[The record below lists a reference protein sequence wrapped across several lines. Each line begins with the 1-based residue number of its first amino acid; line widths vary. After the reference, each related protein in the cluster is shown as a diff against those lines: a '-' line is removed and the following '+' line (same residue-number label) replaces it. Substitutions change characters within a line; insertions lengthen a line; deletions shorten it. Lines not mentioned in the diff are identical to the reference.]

1 MEQLII
7 NVGTSP
13 DSSTGDTINEA
24 FNKVNDNFT
33 FLFDQYSSPNNFN
46 SSYISLT
53 PSSEEFING
62 VTDFGLMVNLPNASY
77 ITMMYDSALPRLDPV
92 TNSVQYGAFRVQDNN
107 NNLVGIYTNSI
118 RTYGNQ
124 NLNLLS
130 TGTGIVSV
138 TGTVNYEQQ
147 VFGYVN
153 GIIDRTTVLAPDA
166 LINAQAMVDYV
177 ASLNDGN
184 DKIVAA
190 NDPNTYVL
198 AASTPTKSVKVVIDN
213 TQVAEFKAAGL
224 QVGQVLIS
232 DNTISTPAATDLVLQ
247 PGVGGHVSASSTR
260 ITNVADPVN
269 LQDAVTLQYAI
280 SNFLTTDVLNPD
292 LTDLQDGSVLVYNSI
307 TSRFE
312 ATLKLIKQEIDAG
325 IY

>member
-7 NVGTSP
+7 NLGTSP

-24 FNKVNDNFT
+24 FNKVNENFT
-33 FLFDQYSSPNNFN
+33 FLFTQYSSPNNFN

-53 PSSEEFING
+53 PSPEEFING
-62 VTDFGLMVNLPNASY
+62 VTDFGLMVNLPNDKY
-77 ITMMYDSALPRLDPV
+77 VTIMYDSALPRLDPV
-92 TNSVQYGAFRVQDNN
+92 TNTVQYGAFRVQDNTD
-107 NNLVGIYTNSI
+107 NLIGIYTNSI

-130 TGTGIVSV
+130 TGTGIVTV
-138 TGTVNYEQQ
+138 TGTLNYEQQ
-147 VFGYVN
+147 VFRY
-153 GIIDRTTVLAPDA
+153 IDGNIERTTVLDPDA
-166 LINAQAMVDYV
+166 LVNARALVDYV
-177 ASLNDGN
+177 SSFNS
-184 DKIVAA
+184 A
-190 NDPNTYVL
+190 NDRIVSATDPTTYVL
-198 AASTPTKSVKVVIDN
+198 ASDSPTKNVTVVIDN
-213 TQVAEFKAAGL
+213 TQVAEFTADGL

-232 DNTISTPAATDLVLQ
+232 DNVISTPTATNLVLQ

-260 ITNVADPVN
+260 ITNVADPVD
-269 LQDAVTLQYAI
+269 LQDAVTLQYAV

-292 LTDLQDGSVLVYNSI
+292 LTDLQDGSVLVYNSL

-325 IY
+325 VY

>member
-33 FLFDQYSSPNNFN
+33 FLFSQYSSPNNFN

-62 VTDFGLMVNLPNASY
+62 VTDFGLMVNLPNANY
-77 ITMMYDSALPRLDPV
+77 VTIMYDSALPRLDPV
-92 TNSVQYGAFRVQDNN
+92 TNSVQYGAFRVQDDN
-107 NNLVGIYTNSI
+107 NNLIGIYTNSI
-118 RTYGNQ
+118 RTYDNQ

-138 TGTVNYEQQ
+138 TGTLNYEQQ
-147 VFGYVN
+147 VFRYIN
-153 GIIDRTTVLAPDA
+153 GTIDRTTVLDPDA
-166 LINAQAMVDYV
+166 LVNAQAMVDYV
-177 ASLNDGN
+177 SSLADGN
-184 DKIVAA
+184 DRIVSVD
-190 NDPNTYVL
+190 DPNTYVL
-198 AASTPTKSVKVVIDN
+198 AASSPTKSVKVVIDN
-213 TQVAEFKAAGL
+213 TPVAEFTTDGL

-232 DNTISTPAATDLVLQ
+232 DNTISTPADTDLVLQ
-247 PGVGGHVSASSTR
+247 PGLTGNVSASNTR
-260 ITNVADPVN
+260 ITNVADPVD

-280 SNFLTTDVLNPD
+280 SNFLTTDVLDPD
-292 LTDLQDGSVLVYNSI
+292 LTNLQDGSVLVYNAI

-312 ATLKLIKQEIDAG
+312 ATTRLIKQEIDAG